1 MEVLIGALHAH
12 IAGQLAV
19 EALLTLTFFFLYAR
33 ENFAYL
39 RSWALGYAFYGVS
52 HSALLADTLL
62 PQSFWLTAGHL
73 LLIPAAYMFL
83 RGTLE
88 LLGQEMPRWV
98 LWALASITGW
108 TVLAPVVNASFLVAT
123 IPALGFVGL
132 SLIGAGAAII
142 RSQTARIGR
151 VVAGGALI
159 LQGVHHL
166 DYPILRT
173 VAEFAPWGFQIATY
187 LHVCIGVGFLIV
199 FYERVQHDL
208 SDSEQQYRS
217 MFENA
222 IEGIFR
228 VSPDGDFRAANPA
241 LLDMLGYPSAAE
253 LTRLDTVEDLWVNP
267 DDRAVLQA
275 DRERAQQGVEV
286 EWRRR
291 DGQPIKVL
299 LRGYE
304 VTDSHGNLLHYEGSV
319 RDITA
324 EKVMENQ
331 LAVSR
336 KLDALGR
343 LAGGVAHDFN
353 NMLTAILMSVDF
365 AERAAEHNESP
376 VQDLEII
383 RTAGERASDLTQKLL
398 AFSRKRVTPPELI
411 DLNQA
416 VANACAMLDRLL
428 TDDIDLRVDTTDQAL
443 PIETAPGHLE
453 QIVLNLA
460 TNAEQAMPDG
470 GELSIRTCLIDADTP
485 MAQLVVRD
493 TGVGMDEET
502 QLKLFDPFYSTRQ
515 PEEGTGLGLTTVF
528 GIVHQLDGDIELESH
543 RGEGTE
549 FRIVLPLSADE
560 PQKEEETTELD
571 ASEVSL
577 ADKTILVVDDE
588 AVVRRVITRAL
599 ESAGCQLIVATNG
612 AQAIELGR
620 RHIDELDLIISDMVM
635 PGKSGPEVVEALH
648 EIAPDLPYL
657 FVSGYAEETLEERGL
672 EPHEWLSKPV
682 SFSRLLLRVDELLS
696 RHDTSGIR

>member
-1 MEVLIGALHAH
+1 M
-12 IAGQLAV
+12 
-19 EALLTLTFFFLYAR
+19 
-33 ENFAYL
+33 
-39 RSWALGYAFYGVS
+39 
-52 HSALLADTLL
+52 
-62 PQSFWLTAGHL
+62 
-73 LLIPAAYMFL
+73 
-83 RGTLE
+83 
-88 LLGQEMPRWV
+88 
-98 LWALASITGW
+98 
-108 TVLAPVVNASFLVAT
+108 
-123 IPALGFVGL
+123 
-132 SLIGAGAAII
+132 
-142 RSQTARIGR
+142 
-151 VVAGGALI
+151 
-159 LQGVHHL
+159 
-166 DYPILRT
+166 RT